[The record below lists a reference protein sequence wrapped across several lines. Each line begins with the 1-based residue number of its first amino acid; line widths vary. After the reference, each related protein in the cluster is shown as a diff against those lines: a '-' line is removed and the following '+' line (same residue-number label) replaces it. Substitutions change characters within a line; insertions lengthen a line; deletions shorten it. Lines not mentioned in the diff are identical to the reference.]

1 MCNYYV
7 ITSSELK
14 KVLYILTKSRKWL
27 LFVLLGVADASS
39 EVADGSS
46 ETTYVAMQP
55 QEGHV
60 EETITSMDTSDDV
73 G

>member
-1 MCNYYV
+1 M
-7 ITSSELK
+7 
-14 KVLYILTKSRKWL
+14 KSTKWL
-27 LFVLLGVADASS
+27 LFVFLGVADPSS
-39 EVADGSS
+39 DVTDGSS

>member
-1 MCNYYV
+1 
-7 ITSSELK
+7 
-14 KVLYILTKSRKWL
+14 LYIFENETTNCFSLVS
-27 LFVLLGVADASS
+27 LGVGDHAS
-39 EVADGSS
+39 EVSDATS

-73 G
+73 S

>member
-1 MCNYYV
+1 MK
-7 ITSSELK
+7 S
-14 KVLYILTKSRKWL
+14 TKWF
-27 LFVLLGVADASS
+27 LFVLLGVADPSS
-39 EVADGSS
+39 EVSDGTS

-60 EETITSMDTSDDV
+60 EETIASMDTSDDV

>member
-1 MCNYYV
+1 MFEFEANNCFSLV
-7 ITSSELK
+7 S
-14 KVLYILTKSRKWL
+14 
-27 LFVLLGVADASS
+27 LGVGDHSS
-39 EVADGSS
+39 EVSDGTP

-73 G
+73 S

>member
-1 MCNYYV
+1 
-7 ITSSELK
+7 L
-14 KVLYILTKSRKWL
+14 LY
-27 LFVLLGVADASS
+27 VLLRVADPSS

>member
-1 MCNYYV
+1 MCNYCV

-14 KVLYILTKSRKWL
+14 KVLYILMKSTKWL
-27 LFVLLGVADASS
+27 LFVLLGVADPSS